1 MLRHIRTKHLH
12 IPLKCHQCGTYV
24 LRELQVHQGRDI
36 CKKHKGDSQSVKD
49 ERGSWALGMMK
60 EPMGVINE
68 GELLD
73 ADIRSLVEAIRQ
85 FIDAGRSRST
95 GIEDCIDLWM
105 RENGWAERGWQRM
118 ADIRWTHTVSS

>member
-1 MLRHIRTKHLH
+1 M
-12 IPLKCHQCGTYV
+12 
-24 LRELQVHQGRDI
+24 
-36 CKKHKGDSQSVKD
+36 KD